1 MWLQGLV
8 RGLAAAAAL
17 LCIMTGFRLAFFLAY
32 RSPEISFADELP
44 ALVLGARVDLKWV
57 SILLFPAWLF
67 WLLGLKAA
75 VSGKIAKA
83 FFVLGVFLSVLLD
96 AVNFGFYG
104 FYRTPISSIIF
115 GFLQD
120 DTTAITKTILSDWP
134 VMSYLAVIAIA
145 TGIPLF
151 IPSLFHARVP
161 EFRRPKT
168 AVTLIAVLFTVLLG
182 VAMRGSLGKFPLRLQ
197 DFSISPIP
205 FVNATVPNGTEA
217 LYVATKDQKAL
228 ELKGGDPR
236 RVFVNWDLRIRKRQ
250 NAR

>member
-1 MWLQGLV
+1 MERKMWLQGLV

-32 RSPEISFADELP
+32 RSPEISFADELS

-75 VSGKIAKA
+75 VSGKIAKV

-120 DTTAITKTILSDWP
+120 DTAAITKTILSDWP

-151 IPSLFHARVP
+151 IPSP
-161 EFRRPKT
+161 
-168 AVTLIAVLFTVLLG
+168 
-182 VAMRGSLGKFPLRLQ
+182 
-197 DFSISPIP
+197 
-205 FVNATVPNGTEA
+205 
-217 LYVATKDQKAL
+217 
-228 ELKGGDPR
+228 
-236 RVFVNWDLRIRKRQ
+236 
-250 NAR
+250 